1 VSTLD
6 DVRADLA
13 SHTPLTHEQMTQ
25 IVDLLDRL
33 GVDKH
38 QIALTITLRSMLP
51 CAGRRLTD
59 ASAAQAADYLR
70 VFKAVMIETLTTS
83 RLSSDGG
90 R

>member
-6 DVRADLA
+6 DVHADLA

-70 VFKAVMIETLTTS
+70 VFKAVMIETMTTNH
-83 RLSSDGG
+83 LSSDGG